1 MRILIV
7 GGTRFVGR
15 HITEAVLAAGHDV
28 TVLHRGQTGADL
40 FPQATHLLADR
51 NEDLGAL
58 RGTRWDA
65 TIDVSAYR
73 PRQVD
78 ALADALEG
86 NAGHYVYVSTVSV
99 YATPAQPQYAE
110 DSPVLR
116 LPEGPIPDEVTGQ
129 TYGPL
134 KALCEERA
142 VARFGPGTL
151 IVRPTYVVGP
161 GDHTGRFT
169 YWAQRLARGGEVL
182 APGHADRPI
191 QVIDAR
197 DQAAFVVAGLAS
209 GLSGTFNTV
218 CPSMPFGTL
227 LERIAAAVAPPGT
240 LLTWVD
246 PEILLAAGE
255 SGATLPLWYAGDEDD
270 ALVNTA
276 SPAAAV
282 QNGLRNR
289 PLEETVRD
297 VLADP
302 APTAY
307 LTPEREADL
316 LAQWHS
322 RS

>member
-28 TVLHRGQTGADL
+28 TVLHRGTTGADL

-58 RGTRWDA
+58 RGMRWDA

-78 ALADALEG
+78 ALADVLDG
-86 NAGHYVYVSTVSV
+86 GAGHYVYVSTVSV
-99 YATPAQPQYAE
+99 YATPARPQYGE
-110 DSPVLR
+110 DSPLLR
-116 LPEGPIPDEVTGQ
+116 LPDGPIPDEVTLE

-142 VARFGPGTL
+142 AARFGPGIL

-169 YWAQRLARGGEVL
+169 YWARRLARGGTVL

-197 DQAAFVVAGLAS
+197 DQADFVVGALAG

-218 CPSMPFGTL
+218 CRSMPFGQL
-227 LERIAAAVAPPGT
+227 LDRIAAAVAPAGT
-240 LLTWVD
+240 TLTWVD
-246 PEILLAAGE
+246 PDFL
-255 SGATLPLWYAGDEDD
+255 
-270 ALVNTA
+270 
-276 SPAAAV
+276 
-282 QNGLRNR
+282 
-289 PLEETVRD
+289 
-297 VLADP
+297 
-302 APTAY
+302 
-307 LTPEREADL
+307 
-316 LAQWHS
+316 
-322 RS
+322 